1 MLFSPVAP
9 APSLADAAVFCLIF
23 LFSVL
28 FSKHKILN
36 NAREF
41 FSAPNALDY
50 VLVLFFCRS
59 MQTAFDFKQTED
71 LRSIRDRLTAHFGK
85 IRIEKRPDPVNQ
97 LVGSILGS
105 LTRDEISLEAF
116 RRLITHFR
124 KNWNAIADAP
134 EADIEGLVWD
144 VRYPEKKAV
153 YLKRALRII
162 RSSSGEINL
171 DFLADWEAEQAL
183 CWLER
188 IDGVG
193 RKTSAATLNFSSL
206 RGRTFVVD
214 THVLRVL
221 RRFGFVGANASAET
235 AYDDIMTAS
244 GDFDADDLFEMHW
257 QIKRLGQSVCTY
269 AHASCL
275 SCPLSSLCIQR
286 LEESSVIVTQIP
298 AYVA

>member
-1 MLFSPVAP
+1 
-9 APSLADAAVFCLIF
+9 
-23 LFSVL
+23 
-28 FSKHKILN
+28 
-36 NAREF
+36 
-41 FSAPNALDY
+41 
-50 VLVLFFCRS
+50 
-59 MQTAFDFKQTED
+59 MQTAFDFKQAAD
-71 LRSIRDRLTAHFGK
+71 LRSIRDRLIAHFGK
-85 IRIEKRPDPVNQ
+85 IRIEKRPDPVSQ
-97 LVGSILGS
+97 FAGSILGS
-105 LTRDEISLEAF
+105 LTRDEISLNAF
-116 RRLITHFR
+116 VRLITHFR
-124 KNWNAIADAP
+124 NWNAIADAP

-144 VRYPEKKAV
+144 VTYPEKKAA

-162 RSSSGEINL
+162 RACSGEINL

-235 AYDDIMTAS
+235 SYDAIMAAAD
-244 GDFDADDLFEMHW
+244 DFDADDLFEMHW
-257 QIKRLGQSVCTY
+257 QIKSLGQTVCTY

-286 LEESSVIVTQIP
+286 LEESAVMVTQIP
-298 AYVA
+298 ARVA